1 MSKPK
6 VVLIRHG
13 HDPSDDRVQRFF
25 ATSNLEIVTLRPFQG
40 QALPQVDGAVR
51 AAVVFGGPFCVDQPQ
66 AHPFLAD
73 ENRFIEAC
81 LRADLP
87 FLGICQGAQQLAAV
101 LGAYAGPPSDA
112 APGVGREFGYYPLSP
127 TPAGQDLFAGDL
139 VAPQAHFHT
148 FAIPSGAR
156 HLASSDRY
164 PNQAFSYG
172 SAYGFQF
179 HAEVT
184 KPGFRRWQTQLG
196 PQHYGQ
202 PGAQTKAEQEALMAT
217 HDAAIDAW
225 FLAFMDQ
232 HFGPALN
239 PKQKGQV

>member
-1 MSKPK
+1 MAGK

-13 HDPSDDRVQRFF
+13 EDIADDRVQRYF
-25 ATSNLEIVTLRPFQG
+25 AASGLEIVTLRPYQG
-40 QALPQVDGAVR
+40 QALPAVDGALR
-51 AAVVFGGPFCVDQPQ
+51 AAVVFGGPFCVNQPEV
-66 AHPFLAD
+66 HPFLAD

-87 FLGICQGAQQLAAV
+87 FLGICQGAQQLATV
-101 LGAYAGPPSDA
+101 LGAYAGPPSA
-112 APGVGREFGYYPLSP
+112 VAPGHGREFGYYALQPRPQGQALV
-127 TPAGQDLFAGDL
+127 PAGL
-139 VAPQAHFHT
+139 VVPQAHFHT
-148 FAIPSGAR
+148 FAIPDGAR
-156 HLASSDRY
+156 HLASSERY

-202 PGAQTKAEQEALMAT
+202 PGVQTKAEQDALMAA

-225 FLAFMDQ
+225 FMAFMDR
-232 HFGPALN
+232 HFGATLS
-239 PKQKGQV
+239 PKQEAQA